1 MEDYYT
7 LTSKE
12 TKEEIA
18 KGLAILKEADIQQQ
32 VFIPPAWHI
41 SPSTA
46 EALHDMGFD
55 VSESLD
61 KIDLIQRDIAI
72 VTQQVM
78 NWDISGDSE
87 QNKPAIKQNQ
97 EIYDNIIQGFKPN
110 NITYC
115 FTSAS

>member
-7 LTSKE
+7 LTTKE

-18 KGLAILKEADIQQQ
+18 KGLAILKEADIQQPK

-46 EALHDMGFD
+46 EALHDMGFE

-61 KIDLIQRDIAI
+61 KIDLIQYYPKRYC
-72 VTQQVM
+72 
-78 NWDISGDSE
+78 DSNATGNE
-87 QNKPAIKQNQ
+87 LGYIW
-97 EIYDNIIQGFKPN
+97 
-110 NITYC
+110 
-115 FTSAS
+115 

>member
-1 MEDYYT
+1 MVYIVNIDTVKDYYT
-7 LTSKE
+7 LTTKE

-18 KGLAILKEADIQQQ
+18 KGLAILKEADIQQPK

-61 KIDLIQRDIAI
+61 KIDLIQRHC
-72 VTQQVM
+72 
-78 NWDISGDSE
+78 DSNATGNE
-87 QNKPAIKQNQ
+87 LGYIW
-97 EIYDNIIQGFKPN
+97 
-110 NITYC
+110 
-115 FTSAS
+115 